1 MIYIRLFWSFFQT
14 GLFTIGGG
22 YASLPM
28 IRQEVLETNNWMTIS
43 EFADLVTIS
52 QITPGPIAL
61 NAATFVGMHV
71 AGYRGALA
79 ATSGVVAP
87 ACVIMLTLAYLY
99 KKYSKLDRIQG
110 VLNGLRPTSVALI
123 SSAGVAIIVSTIWKS
138 GFSLSVSAIDLTAF
152 IIFLLSIIAM
162 KCFKVKTFY
171 VILGA
176 GLAGLIFNITNI

>member
-1 MIYIRLFWSFFQT
+1 VIYIRLFWVFFQT

-28 IRQEVLETNNWMTIS
+28 IQQEVLERYNWMTIS
-43 EFADLVTIS
+43 EFADMVALS
-52 QITPGPIAL
+52 QVIPGPIAL

-71 AGYRGALA
+71 AGYGGVI
-79 ATSGVVAP
+79 ATTLGLVTP
-87 ACVIMLTLAYLY
+87 AFVLMLTLAYLY
-99 KKYSKLDRIQG
+99 KKYSQLERIQG

-123 SSAGVAIIVSTIWKS
+123 STAGVAIIISTIWRNE
-138 GFSLSVSAIDLTAF
+138 FSLSIGAIDVTAL

-162 KCFKVKTFY
+162 KFFKVKTFY

-176 GLAGLIFNITNI
+176 GLAGIIITLI